1 MMKNF
6 TPLERTKTQ
15 HSGLVKGKGPEG
27 KPLAISQNAALES
40 QQINNNLAK
49 VNNEKKTSKSNKNK
63 TVFFMK
69 CTLADMT
76 A

>member
-1 MMKNF
+1 MKNF

-27 KPLAISQNAALES
+27 KPLAISQNAALEP

-49 VNNEKKTSKSNKNK
+49 VNNEKKNFQVKQE
-63 TVFFMK
+63 
-69 CTLADMT
+69 
-76 A
+76 